1 MCHLILGDAMTKS
14 GKSKIMSLVA
24 PPCGCVCLF
33 KHHFNAVKTPFKRY
47 FNRIT
52 LSINLLCLGMKV
64 LGKIRYA
71 MLLSNPDERYICIII
86 TKQQE

>member
-1 MCHLILGDAMTKS
+1 MNQNYETR
-14 GKSKIMSLVA
+14 
-24 PPCGCVCLF
+24 
-33 KHHFNAVKTPFKRY
+33 TPFHSAVQKCY

-52 LSINLLCLGMKV
+52 LSINLLYLGMKV
-64 LGKIRYA
+64 LGKTRYA

>member
-1 MCHLILGDAMTKS
+1 MNQNYETR
-14 GKSKIMSLVA
+14 
-24 PPCGCVCLF
+24 
-33 KHHFNAVKTPFKRY
+33 TPFHSAVQKCC

-52 LSINLLCLGMKV
+52 LSTNTIYLDMKV

>member
-1 MCHLILGDAMTKS
+1 MTKS

-24 PPCGCVCLF
+24 PHVGAYVSLNTILTLF
-33 KHHFNAVKTPFKRY
+33 YH
-47 FNRIT
+47 IT
-52 LSINLLCLGMKV
+52 LSINLLYLDMKV
-64 LGKIRYA
+64 LGKTRYA

>member
-1 MCHLILGDAMTKS
+1 MRVYQIEKYLI
-14 GKSKIMSLVA
+14 
-24 PPCGCVCLF
+24 CGCVCLF

-52 LSINLLCLGMKV
+52 LSTNTIYLDMKV
-64 LGKIRYA
+64 LGKTRYA